1 MELGNV
7 GSDGKE
13 KSKLCEFLVQEKM
26 KDVKLETQAIQTLH
40 RVFISRRKNWIGMI
54 SGKRRKEG
62 YQFVFVLPC
71 SDFFLMMEKLQR
83 ILE

>member
-7 GSDGKE
+7 GGDGKE

-40 RVFISRRKNWIGMI
+40 RVFISRRKN
-54 SGKRRKEG
+54 
-62 YQFVFVLPC
+62 
-71 SDFFLMMEKLQR
+71 
-83 ILE
+83 

>member
-40 RVFISRRKNWIGMI
+40 RVFISRRKKLNWSDIW
-54 SGKRRKEG
+54 KEEERG
-62 YQFVFVLPC
+62 LSVCFCFAL
-71 SDFFLMMEKLQR
+71 F
-83 ILE
+83 